1 MADRVDHE
9 HIRNR
14 LIARRAELAVELEN
28 LTRPPT
34 EGASV
39 GFGKRIG
46 DGTAEAVERLA
57 TTATA
62 RSIAA
67 SISDI
72 DRVIVKIEEGTYGT
86 CDRCGNPIPGERLEA
101 RPTSTH
107 CVNCARSLAPPP

>member
-1 MADRVDHE
+1 MGETTDRE
-9 HIRNR
+9 ISSR
-14 LIARRAELAVELEN
+14 LTARRAELVVELEN

-39 GFGKRIG
+39 NFGKRIG
-46 DGTAEAVERLA
+46 DGTSEAVERLA

-67 SISDI
+67 SIADI
-72 DRVIVKIEEGTYGT
+72 DRVMVKIDQGTYGS
-86 CDRCGNPIPGERLEA
+86 CDHCGNPIPSERLEA

-107 CVNCARSLAPPP
+107 CVNCAGSTTPPA

>member
-1 MADRVDHE
+1 MV
-9 HIRNR
+9 
-14 LIARRAELAVELEN
+14 VELEN

-67 SISDI
+67 SIADI
-72 DRVIVKIEEGTYGT
+72 DRVTIKIEEGTYGT
-86 CDRCGNPIPGERLEA
+86 CDSCGNPIPTERLEA

-107 CVNCARSLAPPP
+107 CVDCAGSVTPPP